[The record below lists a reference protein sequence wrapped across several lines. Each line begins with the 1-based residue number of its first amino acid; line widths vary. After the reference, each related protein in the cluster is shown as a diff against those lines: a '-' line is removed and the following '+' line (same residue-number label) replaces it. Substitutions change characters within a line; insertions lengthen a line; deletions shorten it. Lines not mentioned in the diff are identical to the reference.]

1 MSQVQKVEQV
11 KHLPIKFGEVARY
24 VIVPGDPNR
33 VPLIANNLENPE
45 HQGQNRE
52 FNAYKGTYKG
62 TEVSV
67 VSTGIGCPSTA
78 IAVEEL
84 VYIGAEVLIRIG
96 TSGSVD
102 NSAKKGEIFIA
113 TAAVRDDGTS
123 KQYIPIE
130 FPAIASHD
138 LTANLIKSSRQL
150 GIPTKVGIC
159 QSKDSFFGEVEP
171 TRMPVATYL
180 DNKWKA
186 WQGGGVGASEMEA
199 ATLFTLA
206 QIKKIKAGAVL
217 AVEVSDAETVNKM
230 TRIVLE
236 AINYLEEERNVKQ

>member
-1 MSQVQKVEQV
+1 MDTVQKVEQV

-33 VPLIANNLENPE
+33 VPLIAESLDNPI
-45 HQGQNRE
+45 HQGQKRE

-62 TEVSV
+62 IEVSV

-84 VYIGAEVLIRIG
+84 AHIGAEVFIRIG

-102 NSAKKGEIFIA
+102 KSAKKGDIFIA

-130 FPAIASHD
+130 FPAVASHNVVD
-138 LTANLIKSSRQL
+138 NLIKASKELNIQ
-150 GIPTKVGIC
+150 TKVGIC
-159 QSKDSFFGEVEP
+159 QSKDSFFGETEP
-171 TRMPVATYL
+171 ERM
-180 DNKWKA
+180 
-186 WQGGGVGASEMEA
+186 Q
-199 ATLFTLA
+199 
-206 QIKKIKAGAVL
+206 
-217 AVEVSDAETVNKM
+217 
-230 TRIVLE
+230 
-236 AINYLEEERNVKQ
+236 